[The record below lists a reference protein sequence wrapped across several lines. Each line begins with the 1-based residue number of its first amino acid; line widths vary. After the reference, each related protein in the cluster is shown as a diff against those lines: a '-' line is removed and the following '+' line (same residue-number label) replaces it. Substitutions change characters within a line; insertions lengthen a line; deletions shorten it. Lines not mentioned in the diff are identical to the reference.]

1 MLRLWFDGYV
11 LSDVMN
17 ALQPTLNGPNPVL
30 IFSSSGFRLYGTDR
44 EKLTIVNAIINARK
58 DIKSSDPDSGYND
71 REITMRL
78 NMNRLAAICRANCGF
93 LICIE
98 VNQGENIISIKPHAG
113 VPPATLKYLEHPDS
127 DICRPQVKKLHYH
140 ATVKLPSDMFTRIIG
155 EICCTYGH
163 RKITRFVDPRLGALS
178 VPDPE
183 PSSLADDE
191 FRISVTN
198 EGIKFSIQGYFVFV
212 KRDEAVS
219 FKIKQPVSLTLKADL
234 VERLIYASI
243 KSDSVTMRLYPE
255 YPLRFRFR
263 INNGQMYIYTGKGH
277 IVGTREFTL
286 GHQKMIMQAIRYD
299 GDRIKNPEAEKDVV
313 RFDVAVI
320 PDSAIENSRGWL
332 RSKPTFRKK
341 EDTRPERKRKKKR
354 SSFHISFGRLR
365 RFRYRRNGRSD
376 SRPEMDVS
384 E

>member
-1 MLRLWFDGYV
+1 MLRLWFDGHV
-11 LSDVMN
+11 LRAVMN
-17 ALQPTLNGPNPVL
+17 AVQPTLDGPNPVL
-30 IFSSSGFRLYGTDR
+30 TFSSSGFRLYGTDR
-44 EKLTIVNAIINARK
+44 EKLTTVNAIINARK
-58 DIKSSDPDSGYND
+58 DIKSSDPDTGYND

-78 NMNRLAAICRANCGF
+78 NMNRLAAICMANCCF

-98 VNQGENIISIKPHAG
+98 VNQGENIISIKRDSDA
-113 VPPATLKYLEHPDS
+113 PATLKYLEHPDS
-127 DICRPQVKKLHYH
+127 DICRPQVQKLHYH
-140 ATVKLPSDMFTRIIG
+140 ATVKLPSSMFTRIIG

-163 RKITRFVDPRLGALS
+163 RKITRYVDPRLGALS

-198 EGIKFSIQGYFVFV
+198 EGIKFSIRGYFVFV
-212 KRDEAVS
+212 RRDEALS

-243 KSDSVTMRLYPE
+243 KSDSVTMRLYPD

-263 INNGQMYIYTGKGH
+263 IDNAHLYIYTGKGH
-277 IVGTREFTL
+277 IVGTSEFTF
-286 GHQKMIMQAIRYD
+286 GHEKMTIEAICYD

-341 EDTRPERKRKKKR
+341 EDTRPERKREKKR
-354 SSFHISFGRLR
+354 SSFRISFDRLR
-365 RFRYRRNGRSD
+365 RFRDRRNRRSD